1 MHDFHVDKK
10 WYFEM
15 QTLNAEKYVI
25 PFIEETR
32 IIEPSSHVLEVG
44 CGEGGVLLA
53 FIKKGCQGV
62 GVDLDRARVDMA
74 KVNLEKEIQEGKAEF
89 YSEDIYHY
97 DFEEKFKERFDL
109 IVLKD
114 VIEHIPNQ
122 ENIMLQLKKY
132 LKPNGAIYFGF
143 PPFNMP
149 FGGHQQITSNKL
161 FSKLPYVHL
170 LPMEIYKLLMKML
183 NVPTNTFVEIKETG
197 ISINRFEKI
206 CKDLDYTIENKTFYA
221 INPIYEYKFGMK
233 PLKQFPL
240 IAKIPFLRDFV
251 TTCVY
256 YLIRK

>member
-1 MHDFHVDKK
+1 MHDFHVDRK

-25 PFIEETR
+25 PFIEETQ
-32 IIEPSSHVLEVG
+32 IIEPGSHVLEVG

-62 GVDLDRARVDMA
+62 GVDLDQARVDLA
-74 KVNLEKEIQEGKAEF
+74 KINLEKEIRDGKAEF
-89 YSEDIYHY
+89 YSEDIYHP
-97 DFEEKFKERFDL
+97 DFEEKFSEKFDL

-122 ENIMLQLKKY
+122 DNIMLQFKKY

-149 FGGHQQITSNKL
+149 FGGHQQVAQSKI
-161 FSKLPYVHL
+161 FSKLPYTHL
-170 LPMEIYKLLMKML
+170 LPMIAYKWLMRL
-183 NVPTNTFVEIKETG
+183 FNEPVEQFIEVKETG
-197 ISINRFEKI
+197 ISINRFEQI
-206 CKDLDYTIENKTFYA
+206 CKDLNYTIENKTFYA
-221 INPIYEYKFGMK
+221 INPIYEYKFGLK
-233 PLKQFPL
+233 PIKQFPL
-240 IAKIPFLRDFV
+240 IAKIPFFRDFV